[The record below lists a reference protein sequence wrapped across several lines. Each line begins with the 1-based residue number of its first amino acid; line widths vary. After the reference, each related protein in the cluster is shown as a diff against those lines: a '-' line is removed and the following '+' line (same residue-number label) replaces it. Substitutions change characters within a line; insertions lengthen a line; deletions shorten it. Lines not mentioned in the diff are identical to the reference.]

1 MLWASFSLLC
11 VGWNALSTDGSFA
24 IALRKAQ
31 HKVAFNSPSLTKP
44 FRIGPRSPHVRSAAH
59 LSNDNAAKALE
70 DAELCIKANDS
81 WAKGFTRKGA
91 ALHKLKR

>member
-1 MLWASFSLLC
+1 MTMRCLLPPPPP
-11 VGWNALSTDGSFA
+11 
-24 IALRKAQ
+24 LR
-31 HKVAFNSPSLTKP
+31 S
-44 FRIGPRSPHVRSAAH
+44 HVHSAAH
-59 LSNDNAAKALE
+59 LSNNDAVKALE

>member
-1 MLWASFSLLC
+1 MDYGRRDIC
-11 VGWNALSTDGSFA
+11 
-24 IALRKAQ
+24 
-31 HKVAFNSPSLTKP
+31 
-44 FRIGPRSPHVRSAAH
+44 SAAH